1 MITRSALWI
10 LWKGNS
16 RKMKTNIVKLVCCFL
31 TILMTFSCNR
41 VADKAKEK
49 IDSGAETVGRT
60 TSDVVTSFGK
70 GISDANKVSIA
81 LSSELKQKGLRFGK
95 YYISQNEE
103 GKENTI
109 SIYFIADKNFD
120 QPVALKL
127 FDKSGVEMGRL
138 QQNVKLAQ
146 GAAAYYEFVFDAH
159 VEFELKSKI
168 TID

>member
-1 MITRSALWI
+1 
-10 LWKGNS
+10 
-16 RKMKTNIVKLVCCFL
+16 MKNNFAKLTCCFL
-31 TILMTFSCNR
+31 LISISFSCNR

-70 GISDANKVSIA
+70 GISDANKVTIA
-81 LSSELKQKGLRFGK
+81 LSAELKEKGLSFGK
-95 YYISQNEE
+95 YYLSQNTL

-109 SIYFIADKNFD
+109 SIYFIADKNID
-120 QPVALKL
+120 QPVHLKL

-138 QQNVKLAQ
+138 QQNIKLIQ
-146 GAAAYYEFVFDAH
+146 GTAAYYEFVFDAH

>member
-1 MITRSALWI
+1 MRQL
-10 LWKGNS
+10 
-16 RKMKTNIVKLVCCFL
+16 VKWSGLL
-31 TILMTFSCNR
+31 LIPIAFSCNR

-70 GISDANKVSIA
+70 GISDANKVAIA
-81 LSSELKQKGLRFGK
+81 LSAELQQSGLSFGK
-95 YYISQNEE
+95 YYITENDK
-103 GKENTI
+103 GRENTI
-109 SIYFIADKNFD
+109 SIYFIADKD
-120 QPVALKL
+120 IDTPVHLKL

-138 QQNVKLAQ
+138 QQNIKLAK
-146 GAAAYYEFVFDAH
+146 GAAAYYKFVFDEQ